1 MHNRQF
7 PVLLLVLAFAASA
20 VAGQGMPDLYGAL
33 DSLSAGL
40 ATKLTAVGARR
51 IAVAGFT
58 DLYGQTNAISRFIA
72 SALTERLVNQTKLE
86 VIDEAVLTS
95 YLETED
101 LSSMSFIRPEVS
113 GALRRDLKLDYVVAG
128 TVAELESSLV
138 LSVRAISLSSGV
150 IAALVNADARR
161 DRVYDYLSGL
171 PDVAPVTP
179 RHSDRIEG
187 EDLKLKKVTAGTFEI
202 QAPRV
207 SGTQLSGGRQ
217 SWWWGAKPGDRLDVF
232 LPVPTGRFRLIA
244 QFCKAFDYGIVQLM
258 LDGRKLGGPIDF
270 YADEVIVSGPMDLG
284 IHTFGP
290 EQHVLSAVITGANP
304 KMHLRGDSNDETKKC
319 IFAVDYVDIERVTS
333 ETPRR
338 DAAVPRIEP

>member
-1 MHNRQF
+1 MHNRQL

-20 VAGQGMPDLYGAL
+20 VAGESMPDLFGAL

-40 ATKLTAVGARR
+40 ATKLTAAGARR
-51 IAVAGFT
+51 IAVVGFT
-58 DLYGQTNAISRFIA
+58 DLYGQTDPIHRFIA
-72 SALTERLVNQTKLE
+72 SALTERFVNRTKLE

-95 YLETED
+95 YLEAED
-101 LSSMSFIRPEVS
+101 LSSMSFIRPDVS
-113 GALRRDLKLDYVVAG
+113 EALRRELKVDYVVAG

-161 DRVYDYLSGL
+161 DRVFDYLSGL
-171 PDVAPVTP
+171 PDIAPVAPARP
-179 RHSDRIEG
+179 GRIEG
-187 EDLKLKKVTAGTFEI
+187 EDLKLKKATAGTFEV
-202 QAPRV
+202 QEPHV

-232 LPVPTGRFRLIA
+232 LPVPPRRYRLTA

-258 LDGRKLGGPIDF
+258 LDGKKLGRPIDF
-270 YADEVIVSGPMDLG
+270 YADDVMVSGPMDLG

-304 KMHLRGDSNDETKKC
+304 KMRLRHSDETKKYL
-319 IFAVDYVDIERVTS
+319 FAIDYVDIERVTP
-333 ETPRR
+333 ETPSRGTR
-338 DAAVPRIEP
+338 